1 MGGAGRPPP
10 AHEARAPRGGRD
22 RRAAGEEPL
31 ARLVSSPYVRCVR
44 TLEPLAVAL
53 DLPIETTDVLAEGA
67 DGDRAAELMLSLAG
81 DGSIACCTHGDVL
94 FDIVDVVAES
104 GVALDAPRAA
114 PVASTWVLTVQ
125 DGRFVGRAVRRPAAA
140 LEGAGIRSSTFRV
153 LAENGSR
160 RFWSEV
166 VSHA

>member
-1 MGGAGRPPP
+1 VSAVHLIRHAKAKNRLAWEEADELRPLTKRGRR
-10 AHEARAPRGGRD
+10 EA
-22 RRAAGEEPL
+22 AAIAARLGKEPL
-31 ARLVSSPYVRCVR
+31 ARLVSSPSARCVQ

-94 FDIVDVVAES
+94 FDIVDAVAES

-125 DGRFVGRAVRRPAAA
+125 DGRFVGA
-140 LEGAGIRSSTFRV
+140 
-153 LAENGSR
+153 
-160 RFWSEV
+160 RFV
-166 VSHA
+166 DQPPR

>member
-1 MGGAGRPPP
+1 MSAVHLIRHAKAKNRLAWEEADELRPLTKRGRR
-10 AHEARAPRGGRD
+10 EA
-22 RRAAGEEPL
+22 AAIAARLGEEPL
-31 ARLVSSPYVRCVR
+31 ARLVCSPYVRCVR

-114 PVASTWVLTVQ
+114 PVASTWVLTVE
-125 DGRFVGRAVRRPAAA
+125 DGRFVGA
-140 LEGAGIRSSTFRV
+140 
-153 LAENGSR
+153 
-160 RFWSEV
+160 RFV
-166 VSHA
+166 DQPPR